1 MSRQKIF
8 ISSVQ
13 KEFANER
20 QMLCNYIRQDA
31 MLSKFFDPFLF
42 EELPA
47 IDLSAQQ
54 AYLSEVN
61 NSDIYLA
68 ILGYSYGSVA
78 NGEISPTEKEFDE
91 ATAKHKYR
99 ICFIKTLPDDVERDH
114 RETAFIKKVEQ
125 VVVRKSFQDY
135 EELQSAVYAS
145 LVRYLEEKELL
156 RFLPFDASH
165 HPHTTLDDI
174 DPDKIR
180 DFIRKA
186 RVKRNSKLSEN
197 MSPEQLLTH
206 LDLLDSQGRV
216 TNAAILL
223 FGKKPQ
229 RFFISSEVK
238 CIQFYGNNMVKPVP
252 VYHVYRGDLFELIE
266 QAVSFVMSRIDIW
279 VGSRDTGSSVD
290 TKYEL
295 PVQAVTEAIVNAIA
309 HRDYTS
315 NGSVQV
321 MLFRNRLEIWNPG
334 TLPQSLSI
342 EKLYLPHNSIPHN
355 PLIANPLYLSGD
367 IERIGTGISDM
378 IEKCVEMGL
387 KKPEFT
393 QDSNFSAILW
403 RSEKGD
409 SAQDNNVNINNSD
422 YDGAYDGNYD
432 SNYDGNYDGNYD
444 KILTFTVTPKSRKEI
459 MDLLGISV
467 QTKNYEHHIVP
478 LLEKGL
484 LAMTL
489 PDTPKSKNQKYVT
502 TDKGRKLLN

>member
-1 MSRQKIF
+1 LIVKKLFFQNLIF
-8 ISSVQ
+8 CI
-13 KEFANER
+13 
-20 QMLCNYIRQDA
+20 IRIDNC
-31 MLSKFFDPFLF
+31 LF
-42 EELPA
+42 HA
-47 IDLSAQQ
+47 
-54 AYLSEVN
+54 
-61 NSDIYLA
+61 
-68 ILGYSYGSVA
+68 
-78 NGEISPTEKEFDE
+78 
-91 ATAKHKYR
+91 
-99 ICFIKTLPDDVERDH
+99 
-114 RETAFIKKVEQ
+114 
-125 VVVRKSFQDY
+125 
-135 EELQSAVYAS
+135 
-145 LVRYLEEKELL
+145 
-156 RFLPFDASH
+156 
-165 HPHTTLDDI
+165 TLDDI
-174 DPDKIR
+174 DPEKIK
-180 DFIRKA
+180 DFIRKS
-186 RVKRNSKLSEN
+186 RIKRNSKLSEN
-197 MSPEQLLTH
+197 MSPKQLLTH

-295 PVQAVTEAIVNAIA
+295 PIQAVTEAIVNAIA

-367 IERIGTGISDM
+367 IERVGTGISDM

-387 KKPEFT
+387 KKPGFT
-393 QDSNFSAILW
+393 QDSNFSTILW

-409 SAQDNNVNINNSD
+409 SVTDSDQDNEMNINSGNC
-422 YDGAYDGNYD
+422 DGVIDSVIDSVIDGVID
-432 SNYDGNYDGNYD
+432 SNYDI
-444 KILTFTVTPKSRKEI
+444 KTLAFAVTPKSRKEI
-459 MDLLGISV
+459 MDLLGLV
-467 QTKNYEHHIVP
+467 MHTKNHERHIVP
-478 LLEKGL
+478 LVAKGL
-484 LAMTL
+484 LAMTI
-489 PDTPKSKNQKYVT
+489 PDKPNSKYQKYVT
-502 TDKGRKLLN
+502 TEKGKKLLN

>member
-1 MSRQKIF
+1 MPRQKIF

-13 KEFANER
+13 REFEDER
-20 QMLCNYIRQDA
+20 RLLCNYIRQDA
-31 MLSKFFDPFLF
+31 MLSKFFEPFLF

-61 NSDIYLA
+61 NCDIYLA
-68 ILGYSYGSVA
+68 ILGQSYGSVPE
-78 NGEISPTEKEFDE
+78 NEISPTEKEFDE
-91 ATAKHKYR
+91 ATDKHKYR
-99 ICFIKTLPDDVERDH
+99 ICFIKTLPDNVERDH
-114 RETAFIKKVEQ
+114 RETTFIKKVEQ
-125 VVVRKSFQDY
+125 VVVRKSFENY
-135 EELQSAVYAS
+135 EELQSAIYAS

-156 RFLPFDASH
+156 RLLPFDASH
-165 HPHTTLDDI
+165 HPHATLDDI
-174 DPDKIR
+174 DPEKITT
-180 DFIRKA
+180 FIRKA
-186 RVKRNSKLSEN
+186 KIKRNSKLSEN

-216 TNAAILL
+216 TNASILL

-238 CIQFYGNNMVKPVP
+238 CIQFYGNEMVKPVP
-252 VYHVYRGDLFELIE
+252 VYQVYRGDLFELIE
-266 QAVSFVMSRIDIW
+266 QAISFVMSRIDIW
-279 VGSRDTGSSVD
+279 VGSRDSGSTVD

-334 TLPQSLSI
+334 ILPQGMSI

-367 IERIGTGISDM
+367 IERVGTGISDM

-387 KKPEFT
+387 KKPEFA
-393 QDSNFSAILW
+393 QDQSFLATLW
-403 RSEKGD
+403 RQEKSD
-409 SAQDNNVNINNSD
+409 SVQDNDHNTNSGD
-422 YDGAYDGNYD
+422 YDNDYDNDYD
-432 SNYDGNYDGNYD
+432 SDHDK
-444 KILTFTVTPKSRKEI
+444 KILVFTITPKSRKEI
-459 MDLLGISV
+459 MDLLGLG
-467 QTKNYEHHIVP
+467 THTDNYVRYIAP

-489 PDTPKSKNQKYVT
+489 PDKPKSKNQKYIT
-502 TDKGRKLLN
+502 TKKGKKFLD

>member
-1 MSRQKIF
+1 
-8 ISSVQ
+8 
-13 KEFANER
+13 
-20 QMLCNYIRQDA
+20 
-31 MLSKFFDPFLF
+31 
-42 EELPA
+42 
-47 IDLSAQQ
+47 
-54 AYLSEVN
+54 
-61 NSDIYLA
+61 
-68 ILGYSYGSVA
+68 
-78 NGEISPTEKEFDE
+78 
-91 ATAKHKYR
+91 
-99 ICFIKTLPDDVERDH
+99 LPDNVERDH

-125 VVVRKSFQDY
+125 VVVRKSFENY

-156 RFLPFDASH
+156 RLLPFDASH

-174 DPDKIR
+174 DPEKITT
-180 DFIRKA
+180 FIRKA
-186 RVKRNSKLSEN
+186 RIKRNSKLSEN
-197 MSPEQLLTH
+197 LSPEQLLTH
-206 LDLLDSQGRV
+206 LNLLDSQGRV

-238 CIQFYGNNMVKPVP
+238 CIQFYGNEAVKPVP
-252 VYHVYRGDLFELIE
+252 VYHIYTGDLFELIE

-279 VGSRDTGSSVD
+279 VSDRSTGVSVD

-295 PVQAVTEAIVNAIA
+295 PLQAVTEAIVNAIA

-321 MLFRNRLEIWNPG
+321 MLFRNRLEVWNPG
-334 TLPQSLSI
+334 VLPQGMTI
-342 EKLYLPHNSIPHN
+342 EKLFLPHNSIPHN

-367 IERIGTGISDM
+367 IEKAGTGISDM
-378 IEKCVEMGL
+378 IEQCVEMGL

-409 SAQDNNVNINNSD
+409 SVQDNNQNINSSNHDS
-422 YDGAYDGNYD
+422 NYD
-432 SNYDGNYDGNYD
+432 SNYDSNHDGNYD
-444 KILTFTVTPKSRKEI
+444 KKILAFATTPKSRTEI
-459 MDLLGISV
+459 MEGSLGISS
-467 QTKNYEHHIVP
+467 QTKNYERHIVP

-489 PDTPKSKNQKYVT
+489 PDKPKSKNQKYVT
-502 TDKGRKLLN
+502 TEKGKKFLN

>member
-1 MSRQKIF
+1 M
-8 ISSVQ
+8 
-13 KEFANER
+13 
-20 QMLCNYIRQDA
+20 
-31 MLSKFFDPFLF
+31 
-42 EELPA
+42 
-47 IDLSAQQ
+47 
-54 AYLSEVN
+54 
-61 NSDIYLA
+61 
-68 ILGYSYGSVA
+68 
-78 NGEISPTEKEFDE
+78 
-91 ATAKHKYR
+91 
-99 ICFIKTLPDDVERDH
+99 PDNVERDH

-125 VVVRKSFQDY
+125 VVVRKSFENY

-156 RFLPFDASH
+156 RLLPFDASH

-174 DPDKIR
+174 DPEKITT
-180 DFIRKA
+180 FIRKA
-186 RVKRNSKLSEN
+186 RIKRNSKLSEN
-197 MSPEQLLTH
+197 LSPEQLLTH
-206 LDLLDSQGRV
+206 LNLLDSQGRV

-238 CIQFYGNNMVKPVP
+238 CIQFYGNEAVKPVP
-252 VYHVYRGDLFELIE
+252 VYHIYTGDLFELIE

-279 VGSRDTGSSVD
+279 VSDRSTGVSVD

-295 PVQAVTEAIVNAIA
+295 PLQAVTEAIVNAIA

-321 MLFRNRLEIWNPG
+321 MLFRNRLEVWNPG
-334 TLPQSLSI
+334 VLPQGMTI
-342 EKLYLPHNSIPHN
+342 EKLFLPHNSIPHN

-367 IERIGTGISDM
+367 IEKAGTGISDM
-378 IEKCVEMGL
+378 IEQCVEMGL

-409 SAQDNNVNINNSD
+409 SVQDNNQNINSSNHDS
-422 YDGAYDGNYD
+422 NYD
-432 SNYDGNYDGNYD
+432 SNYDSNHDGNYD
-444 KILTFTVTPKSRKEI
+444 KKILAFATTPKSRTEI
-459 MDLLGISV
+459 MEGSLGISS
-467 QTKNYEHHIVP
+467 QTKNYERHIVP

-489 PDTPKSKNQKYVT
+489 PDKPKSKNQKYVT
-502 TDKGRKLLN
+502 TEKGKKFLN